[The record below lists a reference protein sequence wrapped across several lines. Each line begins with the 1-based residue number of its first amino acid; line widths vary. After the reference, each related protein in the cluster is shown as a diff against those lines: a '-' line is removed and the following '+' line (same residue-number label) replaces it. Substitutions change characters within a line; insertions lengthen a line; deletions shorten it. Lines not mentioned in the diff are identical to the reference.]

1 MQSCEPP
8 PKKAQLGAA
17 ASRAVKGNLNRSE
30 RWLFLEKVE
39 GRTSEWSMYY
49 TDYKLM
55 KKQLK
60 QYGVQIDSLIKNSPQ
75 SVAQKLKDV
84 QANGVEA
91 DVYYLT
97 YSMRRQRLHADVYT
111 TLAGVVGPLRYE
123 ANEAKLLRFRNDESH
138 EHHMFTRLS

>member
-1 MQSCEPP
+1 MVVVGIRSPSPMHQEMS
-8 PKKAQLGAA
+8 
-17 ASRAVKGNLNRSE
+17 NLVFHIRYFGE

-39 GRTSEWSMYY
+39 GRTSEWSRYY
-49 TDYKLM
+49 TDYKLT

-75 SVAQKLKDV
+75 S
-84 QANGVEA
+84 EA

-123 ANEAKLLRFRNDESH
+123 ANEAKLLRFGNDESH